1 METIETGNQGYKA
14 EVTVVTYCRNRKE
27 IDDRSKFRILLV
39 STGHF
44 HGVGLYLKKPIIEF
58 DSLFT

>member
-27 IDDRSKFRILLV
+27 IDDRSKFRILLMIPC
-39 STGHF
+39 
-44 HGVGLYLKKPIIEF
+44 LPEF
-58 DSLFT
+58 WAAWEGAHYI